1 MADDTKRLAVLI
13 DADNAQPTIIA
24 ELMSEIAKLGSAIV
38 KRIYGDFT
46 SQNLKSW
53 SVIARDHSIQPIQQ
67 FANTVGKNAS
77 DSALIIDAMDLLH
90 TKKFDGFCIVSSDSD
105 FTRLATRVRED
116 GLLVFGFGEKKT
128 PKSFVAACNRFIYTE
143 ILRAKPAEPAKRA
156 AEVKDT
162 DLQALLRDAV
172 EDSADDAGWAALP
185 IIGQLLNKRRPDFD
199 TRSFGYRNLSSLVE
213 ATGLFDLERRGK
225 KGGTQHMFVRLKTAG
240 KRPG

>member
-13 DADNAQPTIIA
+13 DADNAQPSIIA

-53 SVIARDHSIQPIQQ
+53 STAARDHSIQPIQQ
-67 FANTVGKNAS
+67 FQNTVGKNAS

-128 PKSFVAACNRFIYTE
+128 PKSFVAACDRFIYTE
-143 ILRAKPAEPAKRA
+143 ILRDRPTGAAKSTAKI
-156 AEVKDT
+156 KDSR
-162 DLQALLRDAV
+162 LLALLKDAV
-172 EDSADDAGWAALP
+172 EDSDDDDGWAALNV
-185 IIGQLLNKRRPDFD
+185 IGQLLNKRRPDFD

-225 KGGTQHMFVRLKTAG
+225 KGGPLHVYVRAKSSGKPAG
-240 KRPG
+240 

>member
-1 MADDTKRLAVLI
+1 MADDTMRLAVLI
-13 DADNAQPTIIA
+13 DADNAQPAIIA
-24 ELMSEIAKLGSAIV
+24 DLMSEIAKLGAAIV

-53 SVIARDHSIQPIQQ
+53 STVARDHSIQPIQQ

-128 PKSFVAACNRFIYTE
+128 PMSFVAACNRFIYTE
-143 ILRAKPAEPAKRA
+143 ILRDRPAGPSKSA
-156 AEVKDT
+156 AELKDSRLLT
-162 DLQALLRDAV
+162 LLRDAV
-172 EDSADDAGWAALP
+172 EDSAGDDGWAALQL
-185 IIGQLLNKRRPDFD
+185 IGQLLNKRRPDFD

-225 KGGTQHMFVRLKTAG
+225 KGSPQHVFVRAKAAG
-240 KRPG
+240 KRAG

>member
-13 DADNAQPTIIA
+13 DADNAQPSIIA

-53 SVIARDHSIQPIQQ
+53 STVARDHSIQPIQQ

-143 ILRAKPAEPAKRA
+143 ILRAKPAGPSA
-156 AEVKDT
+156 AETKDSA
-162 DLQALLRDAV
+162 LLALLRDAV
-172 EDSADDAGWAALP
+172 EDSADDGGWAALP
-185 IIGQLLNKRRPDFD
+185 IIGQLLNKRQPDFD
-199 TRSFGYRNLSSLVE
+199 PRGFGYRNLSSLVD

-225 KGGTQHMFVRLKTAG
+225 KGSPQHMFVRLKTAG

>member
-1 MADDTKRLAVLI
+1 MTDDTKRLAVLI
-13 DADNAQPTIIA
+13 DADNAQPAIIA
-24 ELMSEIAKLGSAIV
+24 ELMSEIAKLGAAIV

-53 SVIARDHSIQPIQQ
+53 STVARDHSIQPIQQ

-143 ILRAKPAEPAKRA
+143 ILRERPAGSGRSAV
-156 AEVKDT
+156 EVKDAGLLT
-162 DLQALLRDAV
+162 LLRDAV
-172 EDSADDAGWAALP
+172 QDSDDDGGWASLNV
-185 IIGQLLNKRRPDFD
+185 IGQLLNKRRPDFD
-199 TRSFGYRNLSSLVE
+199 PRSFGCRNLSTLVE

-225 KGGTQHMFVRLKTAG
+225 KGGAQQIFVRLKAAG
-240 KRPG
+240 KNAG

>member
-13 DADNAQPTIIA
+13 DADNAQPSIIA

-53 SVIARDHSIQPIQQ
+53 SAVARDHSIQPIQQ
-67 FANTVGKNAS
+67 FQNTVGKNAS

-116 GLLVFGFGEKKT
+116 GLLVYGFGEKKT
-128 PKSFVAACNRFIYTE
+128 PKSFVAACDRFIYTE
-143 ILRAKPAEPAKRA
+143 ILREKPAGPGKSA
-156 AEVKDT
+156 AEVKDSG
-162 DLQALLRDAV
+162 LLALLRKAV
-172 EDSADDAGWAALP
+172 DDSDDDDGWARLNV
-185 IIGQLLNKRRPDFD
+185 IGQLLIKRRPEFD
-199 TRSFGYRNLSSLVE
+199 PRSFGHRNLSSLVE
-213 ATGLFDLERRGK
+213 ATNLFDLERRGK
-225 KGGTQHMFVRLKTAG
+225 KGGPQQIFLRLKSS
-240 KRPG
+240 KRVG